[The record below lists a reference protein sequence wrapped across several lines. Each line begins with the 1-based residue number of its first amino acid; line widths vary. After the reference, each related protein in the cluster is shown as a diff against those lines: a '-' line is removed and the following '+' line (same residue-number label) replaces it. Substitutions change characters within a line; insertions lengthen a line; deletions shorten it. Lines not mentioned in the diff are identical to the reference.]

1 MAERALTSPGAC
13 AGPPS
18 HGISPR
24 RGPYVEDPFPWE
36 RLKSLPLSVSPS
48 PSTPLPRIYLV
59 LGHIVTYI
67 PPINVN
73 PCKTQP
79 PGSCLD
85 TVLHASQ
92 QSIPSSLY
100 TVSFSFE
107 RQHKSYTKSHKT
119 SEEGTCVHNTQQ
131 PHARLPQQPLLTF
144 SRLPQLLPHLS
155 PAASS
160 LFHLLTPSRWT
171 FLASSCISLH
181 FLLFPALIKP
191 ASLSDCFC
199 PASLSQPCT
208 RAQGST

>member
-131 PHARLPQQPLLTF
+131 PHARLPQHPQYLTYRPQSLF
-144 SRLPQLLPHLS
+144 SHSPDSPNSCPISVQLPHLFS
-155 PAASS
+155 IFSHLPDGLFWRPAVSLCTSFSS
-160 LFHLLTPSRWT
+160 QH
-171 FLASSCISLH
+171 
-181 FLLFPALIKP
+181 
-191 ASLSDCFC
+191 
-199 PASLSQPCT
+199 
-208 RAQGST
+208 